1 MHKVLWVIFKYLNHL
16 RLVYMFKIFKTPE
29 FKKAINFYKDGIK
42 ENRKSFLISMGSAVV
57 WCFLIVIQPY
67 IIKRIIDDAIVIE
80 NRQML
85 IIFISFMLIAG
96 YLRASSIGIRR
107 YFSMHVSFN
116 VEAGI
121 RNRIFTHMQKLAFQ
135 YHDKVPTGEL
145 MARASSD
152 ASQVRLAYAIAPL
165 ASANILLLIILSI
178 TLLSLSLPL
187 GALVLLS
194 IPSVLW
200 LASNFSSK
208 ALGIS
213 LRVKEAEAQM
223 TTEVEEQLGGIR
235 VVKAFGNEDL
245 ASSKVETAISGIY
258 NSSLEYLQLRTK
270 FIPMFELIPMVITL
284 LVLLLGGYLSINNFI
299 TLGDFIAFTQ
309 YVFLLL
315 WPLRITAWFLSEIPS
330 SVTAG
335 NRILDLLNETP
346 SIVDGNSSESFPETG
361 SGSLKFSNVNF
372 RYGDEKIFDNL
383 SFEIDGKKTVAI
395 VGSTGSG
402 KSTLAYLLP
411 RLYDIESGKI
421 EIDGVDIHNVKLDE
435 LRSQVSLAFEESF
448 LFSNSAKDN
457 ISLGSDKATQ
467 QQIENAA
474 LIARAHEFIA
484 QLPESYETK
493 VGERGFGL
501 SGGQRQRIALAR
513 AILRKPRILILD
525 DALSAVDASTEEEI
539 RNQLKKVMSNMTTLI
554 ITNRVPTI
562 ELCDEVIFLEN
573 GKVRGQGN
581 HTKLI
586 EEIESYKSLFLESQT
601 SGFKNER

>member
-1 MHKVLWVIFKYLNHL
+1 
-16 RLVYMFKIFKTPE
+16 MFKVFKTPE
-29 FKKAINFYKDGIK
+29 FKKAVNFYKDGIK
-42 ENRKSFLISMGSAVV
+42 ENRKSFVISMGSAVI

-67 IIKRIIDDAIVIE
+67 IIKRIIDDAIVLE

-85 IIFISFMLIAG
+85 IILISFMLIAG
-96 YLRASSIGIRR
+96 YLRASTIGIRR
-107 YFSMHVSFN
+107 YFSMHVSYN

-121 RNRIFTHMQKLAFQ
+121 RNRIFTHMQKLAYNF
-135 YHDKVPTGEL
+135 HDKVPTGEL

-152 ASQVRLAYAIAPL
+152 ASQVRLAFAIAPL
-165 ASANILLLIILSI
+165 ATANILLLVILSI

-194 IPSVLW
+194 IPAVLW

-245 ASSKVETAISGIY
+245 AASKVETAISSIY
-258 NSSLEYLQLRTK
+258 DTSLEYLNLRTK
-270 FIPMFELIPMVITL
+270 FVPMFELIPMVITL
-284 LVLLLGGYLSINNFI
+284 LVLLLGGYLSINEFI

-335 NRILDLLNETP
+335 NRILDLLNESP
-346 SIVDGNSSESFPETG
+346 SIVDGSSDETFPETG
-361 SGSLKFSNVNF
+361 NGSLKFSNVDF
-372 RYGDEKIFDNL
+372 RYGDDKIFDNL
-383 SFEIDGKKTVAI
+383 SFEIEGKKTVAI

-448 LFSNSAKDN
+448 LFSNSAREN
-457 ISLGSDKATQ
+457 ISLGSDEASQ
-467 QQIENAA
+467 EQIENAA

-493 VGERGFGL
+493 VGERGYGL

-539 RNQLKKVMSNMTTLI
+539 RNELKQVMSNMTTLI

-573 GKVRGQGN
+573 GKVRGQGSHN
-581 HTKLI
+581 KLI
-586 EEIESYKSLFLESQT
+586 EEIQSYKSLFLESQT
-601 SGFKNER
+601 SGSKNDR

>member
-1 MHKVLWVIFKYLNHL
+1 V
-16 RLVYMFKIFKTPE
+16 
-29 FKKAINFYKDGIK
+29 
-42 ENRKSFLISMGSAVV
+42 
-57 WCFLIVIQPY
+57 FLIVIQPY
-67 IIKRIIDDAIVIE
+67 IIKRIIDDAIVVE

-85 IIFISFMLIAG
+85 IILISFMLIAG
-96 YLRASSIGIRR
+96 YLRASTIGIRR

-121 RNRIFTHMQKLAFQ
+121 RNRIFTHMQKLAYN

-152 ASQVRLAYAIAPL
+152 ASQVRLAFAIAPL
-165 ASANILLLIILSI
+165 ATANILLLIILSI

-187 GALVLLS
+187 GSLVLLS
-194 IPSVLW
+194 IPAVLW

-245 ASSKVETAISGIY
+245 AASKVETAISSIY
-258 NSSLEYLQLRTK
+258 NTSLEYLNLRTK
-270 FIPMFELIPMVITL
+270 FVPMFELIPMVITL

-335 NRILDLLNETP
+335 NRILDLLNEIP
-346 SIVDGNSSESFPETG
+346 SIVDGSSDETFPETG
-361 SGSLKFSNVNF
+361 NGSLKFSNVNF
-372 RYGDEKIFDNL
+372 SYGDEKIFDNL
-383 SFEIDGKKTVAI
+383 SFEIEGRKTVAI

-421 EIDGVDIHNVKLDE
+421 EIDGIDIHNVKLDE
-435 LRSQVSLAFEESF
+435 LRSQISLAFEESF
-448 LFSNSAKDN
+448 LFSNSAREN
-457 ISLGSDKATQ
+457 ISLGSDEASQ
-467 QQIENAA
+467 EEIENAA

-493 VGERGFGL
+493 VGERGYGL

-539 RNQLKKVMSNMTTLI
+539 RSELKQVMSNMTTLI

-562 ELCDEVIFLEN
+562 ELCDEVIFLED
-573 GKVRGQGN
+573 GQVRGQGRHN
-581 HTKLI
+581 KLI
-586 EEIESYKSLFLESQT
+586 KEIQSYKSLFLESQT
-601 SGFKNER
+601 SGSKNDR

>member
-1 MHKVLWVIFKYLNHL
+1 
-16 RLVYMFKIFKTPE
+16 MFKIFKTPE
-29 FKKAINFYKDGIK
+29 FKKAVNFYKNGIK
-42 ENRKSFLISMGSAVV
+42 ENRKSFVISMGSAVV

-67 IIKRIIDDAIVIE
+67 IIKRIIDDAIVVE

-85 IIFISFMLIAG
+85 IILISFMLIAG
-96 YLRASSIGIRR
+96 YLRASTIGIRR

-121 RNRIFTHMQKLAFQ
+121 RNRIFTHMQKLAYN

-152 ASQVRLAYAIAPL
+152 ASQVRLAFAIAPL
-165 ASANILLLIILSI
+165 ATANILLLIILSI

-187 GALVLLS
+187 GSLVLLS
-194 IPSVLW
+194 IPAVLW

-245 ASSKVETAISGIY
+245 AASKVETAISSIY
-258 NSSLEYLQLRTK
+258 NTSLEYLNLRTK
-270 FIPMFELIPMVITL
+270 FVPMFELIPMVITL

-335 NRILDLLNETP
+335 NRILDLLNEIP
-346 SIVDGNSSESFPETG
+346 SIVDGSSDETFPETG
-361 SGSLKFSNVNF
+361 NGSLKFSNVNF
-372 RYGDEKIFDNL
+372 SYGDEKIFDNL
-383 SFEIDGKKTVAI
+383 SFEIEGRKTVAI

-421 EIDGVDIHNVKLDE
+421 EIDGIDIHNVKLDE
-435 LRSQVSLAFEESF
+435 LRSQISLAFEESF
-448 LFSNSAKDN
+448 LFSNSAREN
-457 ISLGSDKATQ
+457 ISLGSDEASQEEIK
-467 QQIENAA
+467 NAA

-493 VGERGFGL
+493 VGERGYGL

-539 RNQLKKVMSNMTTLI
+539 RSELQQVMSNMTTLI

-562 ELCDEVIFLEN
+562 ELCDEVIFIED
-573 GKVRGQGN
+573 GQVRGQGRHN
-581 HTKLI
+581 KLI
-586 EEIESYKSLFLESQT
+586 KEIQSYKSLFLESQT
-601 SGFKNER
+601 SGSKNDR